1 MPRRPLLGQW
11 SMATVGIVA
20 LVLSACAPSAP
31 ASKPAETK
39 PAAEATKPAAAA
51 PTTAPAKPT
60 EAPKPAE
67 AAKPAADAKPTAAAP
82 TAAPAGP
89 TPAAKVSASGVATT
103 KAPANKRD
111 LVVATAADV
120 TDFDPQMSTSVNN
133 ITVSFQIFDNL
144 TTRDPD
150 LNLIPQLATEWKST
164 SNTTWEFKLRP
175 GVKFHNGD
183 PLTSQDVKFTIE
195 RAVDPNAKTQ
205 VATIFSGVEKIDTP
219 DDTTVIFT
227 TKQPDPLL
235 PARLAFYGGQIMP
248 RGYFNQVGA
257 DEFNR
262 KPVGSGVVKFVEWV
276 KDDRLVLEA
285 NKEYWGG
292 APDFDR
298 ITFKPIPEAAARV
311 ASLLAGEADFIT
323 KVPSD
328 QVQRLETNERA
339 RPEGAFY
346 AGLYV
351 LAVNS
356 GVKPLDNPKVKQ
368 ALSLAIDRDAIIKS
382 LWRGQGIVPNGFVA
396 RGDTIGYDASKP
408 PLEYNQAKA
417 RQLLQEAG
425 YANEPVIIESTQGQL
440 QNDRQMS
447 EAIVEMWKQVGVNA
461 QMEII
466 EASVR
471 AQKVREKTFKGLW
484 WSDPTSTVQDPDGMM
499 YRLLGPGG
507 SQDYWRHP
515 EWDALGQ
522 EARFSLDNAKR
533 DANYKRMQE
542 IMMEHFP
549 WLPIV
554 QPIES
559 YGVAR
564 YITWRPNPNQLFQ
577 LRKEVLTINR

>member
-1 MPRRPLLGQW
+1 MLRRQSPAYWAAVTAAIL
-11 SMATVGIVA
+11 S
-20 LVLSACAPSAP
+20 LVLAACQQQPAAP
-31 ASKPAETK
+31 AK
-39 PAAEATKPAAAA
+39 PAAEPTKPAAAA
-51 PTTAPAKPT
+51 PPATSAPAAKPT
-60 EAPKPAE
+60 EAAKPAE
-67 AAKPAADAKPTAAAP
+67 KPAAQPTAAAVG
-82 TAAPAGP
+82 PA
-89 TPAAKVSASGVATT
+89 PAAKVSQSGQATA

-111 LVVATAADV
+111 LVVATSADISKL
-120 TDFDPQMSTSVNN
+120 DPHLSTSVND

-164 SNTTWEFKLRP
+164 GERTWEFKLRP

-183 PLTSQDVKFTIE
+183 PLTSKDVKFSIE
-195 RAVDPNAKTQ
+195 RTYDPNAKTL
-205 VATIFSGVEKIDTP
+205 VATVFTTIEKIDTP
-219 DDTTVIFT
+219 DDTTVVFT

-235 PARLAFYGGQIMP
+235 PARLGFYGGQILP
-248 RGYFNQVGA
+248 EKYFTQVGP
-257 DEFNR
+257 DEFNA
-262 KPVGSGVVKFVEWV
+262 KPVGSGVVKFVEWI

-298 ITFKPIPEAAARV
+298 VTFRPVPEAAPRV
-311 ASLLAGEADFIT
+311 AALLAGDADIIT

-328 QVQRLETNERA
+328 QVQRVDQSDKARA
-339 RPEGAFY
+339 EGAFY

-356 GVKPLDNPKVKQ
+356 KNPPLDNPKLKQ
-368 ALSLAIDRDAIIKS
+368 ALSLAIDREAIVKS

-396 RGDTIGYDASKP
+396 KGDEVGYDPNRP
-408 PLEYNQAKA
+408 PLEFNLDKAK
-417 RQLLQEAG
+417 QLLQEAG
-425 YANEPVIIESTQGQL
+425 YNNEPVIIESTEGQL

-447 EAIVEMWKQVGVNA
+447 EAIVEMWKKAGINA
-461 QMEII
+461 QMELI

-471 AQKVREKTFKGLW
+471 AQKNRDRAFKGMF
-484 WSDPTSTVQDPDGMM
+484 WSDPTSTLQDPDGMM

-515 EWDALGQ
+515 EWDRLGEQ
-522 EARFSLDNAKR
+522 ARFSLDNNLR
-533 DANYKRMQE
+533 NQNYLQMQK
-542 IMMEHFP
+542 IMDEHFP

-559 YGVAR
+559 YGVAK
-564 YITWRPNPNQLFQ
+564 YLNWRSNPNQMFQ
-577 LRKEVLTINR
+577 LRKEVLTFNR